1 MTEMNLQDYNVVF
14 PHMTSMTREAVA
26 TVGLDPKAA
35 SKCKN
40 MFALGICFCIY
51 NRPLDHAVDF
61 IRRKFAKKPA
71 VAEAN
76 VLALKGGYNYASN
89 THAFANT
96 YVVRPAP
103 LPAGLYRSISGNQ
116 ATAWGLMAASEKS
129 GPAAFLRLVSDH
141 AGYGYSRGIGQ
152 AEGSE
157 RQDASGRGRDI
168 GHLHGHRSRICRQ
181 FRRDDDFRTGPVA

>member
-1 MTEMNLQDYNVVF
+1 MNLQDYNVVF

-71 VAEAN
+71 VARGE
-76 VLALKGGYNYASN
+76 
-89 THAFANT
+89 
-96 YVVRPAP
+96 R
-103 LPAGLYRSISGNQ
+103 AGAQ
-116 ATAWGLMAASEKS
+116 
-129 GPAAFLRLVSDH
+129 
-141 AGYGYSRGIGQ
+141 
-152 AEGSE
+152 
-157 RQDASGRGRDI
+157 GRI
-168 GHLHGHRSRICRQ
+168 
-181 FRRDDDFRTGPVA
+181 

>member
-1 MTEMNLQDYNVVF
+1 
-14 PHMTSMTREAVA
+14 
-26 TVGLDPKAA
+26 
-35 SKCKN
+35 

-51 NRPLDHAVDF
+51 NVRWTMPS
-61 IRRKFAKKPA
+61 ISRRKFAKKPA

-96 YVVRPAP
+96 YVVRPGARCRRA
-103 LPAGLYRSISGNQ
+103 LRSISGNQ
-116 ATAWGLMAASEKS
+116 ATAWGLMGRFREKR
-129 GPAAFLRLVSDH
+129 PAAFLRLVSDH

-168 GHLHGHRSRICRQ
+168 GHLHGHRSLHMPAIS
-181 FRRDDDFRTGPVA
+181 P